1 MELRGTHI
9 IPLPRRQVW
18 SALNDPDVLRAC
30 IPGCRE
36 LTKTADDRFAATVA
50 SKIGPVSAV
59 FVGEVQLSNIV
70 PDMSYTIAGSG
81 KGGIAG
87 FAKGRSE
94 VSLADIPEGTRLS
107 YTATAEIGG
116 KLASVG
122 SRLLQGVARRTA
134 DEFFATLVDQLAPAF
149 TSTETVAQAKP
160 ALSASVMQPA
170 AALPPQAIPL
180 PLATPMACK
189 PATERSPA
197 LPWIIAAAGW
207 IVATFLAGR
216 LLH

>member
-1 MELRGTHI
+1 MDLQGNRI
-9 IPLPRRQVW
+9 IPLPRHQVW

-59 FVGEVQLSNIV
+59 FTGEVQLSDIV
-70 PDMSYTIAGSG
+70 PDVSYTIAGSG

-94 VSLADIPEGTRLS
+94 VVLADIPGGTSLS
-107 YTATAEIGG
+107 YAATAEIGG

-122 SRLLQGVARRTA
+122 SRLLQGVAQRTA
-134 DEFFATLVDQLAPAF
+134 DDFFTALVDHLVPAP
-149 TSTETVAQAKP
+149 TTPENVAQATP
-160 ALSASVMQPA
+160 RHSASAVPPVAISA
-170 AALPPQAIPL
+170 APPIPVA
-180 PLATPMACK
+180 PNPG
-189 PATERSPA
+189 PGRSA
-197 LPWIIAAAGW
+197 VLPWILAAAGW
-207 IVATFLAGR
+207 MIAAFLAGR

>member
-1 MELRGTHI
+1 MDLQGNHI

-36 LTKTADDRFAATVA
+36 LTKTADDRFTATVA

-59 FVGEVQLSNIV
+59 FTGEVQLSDIV
-70 PDMSYTIAGSG
+70 PDVSYTIAGSG

-87 FAKGRSE
+87 FAKGRSQ
-94 VSLADIPEGTRLS
+94 VVLADIPEGTSLS

-134 DEFFATLVDQLAPAF
+134 DDFFTALVEQLVP
-149 TSTETVAQAKP
+149 
-160 ALSASVMQPA
+160 
-170 AALPPQAIPL
+170 
-180 PLATPMACK
+180 TPMTAESVVQAPPELPAWAAQPVAGLRPPPVPVAYK
-189 PATERSPA
+189 PATDWRVA
-197 LPWIIAAAGW
+197 LPWIVAAAGW
-207 IVATFLAGR
+207 MIAAFLAGR
-216 LLH
+216 LFH

>member
-1 MELRGTHI
+1 MDLQGKHV
-9 IPLPRRQVW
+9 IPLPRAKVW

-30 IPGCRE
+30 IPGCQE
-36 LTKTADDRFAATVA
+36 LTKTADDRFTATVA

-59 FVGEVQLSNIV
+59 FTGEVQLSNIV
-70 PDMSYTIAGSG
+70 PDVSYTIAGSG

-94 VSLADIPEGTRLS
+94 VSLADIPEGTSLS

-134 DEFFATLVDQLAPAF
+134 DDFFTALVDQLAPTPTITAPA
-149 TSTETVAQAKP
+149 AQP
-160 ALSASVMQPA
+160 IPELSASAAQPA
-170 AALPPQAIPL
+170 VVLPSPAVPAAYQ
-180 PLATPMACK
+180 
-189 PATERSPA
+189 PATGRSAA
-197 LPWIIAAAGW
+197 LPWIVAAAGW
-207 IVATFLAGR
+207 LIAAFLAG
-216 LLH
+216 HMIH

>member
-1 MELRGTHI
+1 MIMDLQGNHI
-9 IPLPRRQVW
+9 IPLPRHQVW

-36 LTKTADDRFAATVA
+36 LTKSSDDRFTATVA

-59 FVGEVQLSNIV
+59 FTGEVQLSDIV
-70 PDMSYTIAGSG
+70 PDVSYTIAGSG

-94 VSLADIPEGTRLS
+94 VSLADIPEGTSLS

-134 DEFFATLVDQLAPAF
+134 DDFFTALVGQLVPTPTTTEPAAQATLG
-149 TSTETVAQAKP
+149 
-160 ALSASVMQPA
+160 LSASAPRPA
-170 AALPPQAIPL
+170 AGSLPPAVPV
-180 PLATPMACK
+180 ANT
-189 PATERSPA
+189 PATARSAA
-197 LPWIIAAAGW
+197 LPWIVAAAGW
-207 IVATFLAGR
+207 LIAAFLAGR
-216 LLH
+216 LTH

>member
-1 MELRGTHI
+1 MDLQGNRI
-9 IPLPRRQVW
+9 IPLPRHQVW

-59 FVGEVQLSNIV
+59 FTGEVQLSDIV
-70 PDMSYTIAGSG
+70 PDVSYTIAGSG

-94 VSLADIPEGTRLS
+94 VVLADIPEGTSLS
-107 YTATAEIGG
+107 YAATAEIGG

-122 SRLLQGVARRTA
+122 SRLLQGVAQRTA
-134 DEFFATLVDQLAPAF
+134 DDFFTALVDHLVPAP
-149 TSTETVAQAKP
+149 TTPENVAEATP
-160 ALSASVMQPA
+160 RHSASAVPPVAISA
-170 AALPPQAIPL
+170 APPIPVA
-180 PLATPMACK
+180 PNPGAGRGAV
-189 PATERSPA
+189 
-197 LPWIIAAAGW
+197 LPWILAAAGW
-207 IVATFLAGR
+207 MIAAFLAGR

>member
-1 MELRGTHI
+1 MDLQGSHI
-9 IPLPRRQVW
+9 IPLPRHRVW

-59 FVGEVQLSNIV
+59 FTGEVQLSDIV
-70 PDMSYTIAGSG
+70 PDVSYTITGSG
-81 KGGIAG
+81 TGGIAG

-134 DEFFATLVDQLAPAF
+134 DDFFATFVDQLAPRP
-149 TSTETVAQAKP
+149 STPEAVQQVTP
-160 ALSASVMQPA
+160 GRA
-170 AALPPQAIPL
+170 AGAVQLAAGSPSPAIP
-180 PLATPMACK
+180 PPSATSK
-189 PATERSPA
+189 VYEPATKRNSA
-197 LPWIIAAAGW
+197 LPWVLAAAGW
-207 IVATFLAGR
+207 IIAAFLAGR
-216 LLH
+216 LSR